1 MKNWQRGQV
10 LLNSIASGLSA
21 PTQSTTGMVAA
32 TASPALSYEIGQQFK
47 KHNAEGTPAHILA
60 HAILGAAVAAA
71 GDNNALAGALSSGG
85 TEAAAPYISK
95 WLYGKEKGSDLT
107 AEEKETVTAI
117 TNLLGT
123 ATGAVIGGT
132 TANAVQGSL
141 NAQSAVGN
149 NFGNSYLSY
158 KAIQNEQEFAK
169 KDPIGYKKYKQE
181 QLELLDN
188 IAKFIITPYGA
199 YHDYQEAETLTDK
212 ALALSSVIPIG
223 KVGNKAKELLQAAS
237 QYYQSGKFKEAANA
251 IRQALSHLQSS
262 QMQMATPNGA
272 KVPSATASHNTTSVG
287 GGKLPNSQQVLTDGS
302 HLKRGGKLQAN
313 VRYKAGEFDYF

>member
-1 MKNWQRGQV
+1 M
-10 LLNSIASGLSA
+10 
-21 PTQSTTGMVAA
+21 
-32 TASPALSYEIGQQFK
+32 
-47 KHNAEGTPAHILA
+47 
-60 HAILGAAVAAA
+60 
-71 GDNNALAGALSSGG
+71 
-85 TEAAAPYISK
+85 
-95 WLYGKEKGSDLT
+95 
-107 AEEKETVTAI
+107 
-117 TNLLGT
+117 GT

-181 QLELLDN
+181 QLELIDN
-188 IAKFIITPYGA
+188 IAKLIITPYGT

-237 QYYQSGKFKEAANA
+237 
-251 IRQALSHLQSS
+251 
-262 QMQMATPNGA
+262 
-272 KVPSATASHNTTSVG
+272 
-287 GGKLPNSQQVLTDGS
+287 
-302 HLKRGGKLQAN
+302 
-313 VRYKAGEFDYF
+313 